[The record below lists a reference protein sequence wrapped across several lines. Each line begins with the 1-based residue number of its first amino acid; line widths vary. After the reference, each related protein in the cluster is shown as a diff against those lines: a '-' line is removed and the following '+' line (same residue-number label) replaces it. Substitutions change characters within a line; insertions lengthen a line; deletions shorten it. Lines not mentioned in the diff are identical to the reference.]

1 MIGRCK
7 STEKKMS
14 DKPQLNKMETMAL
27 LPLIFNMSLPPLFS
41 MFLQF
46 TYNFVDC
53 IFVSWIS
60 EDALTAVSLS
70 FPITTLML
78 AFSIGTGVGIN
89 VLIARYLGEKKQD
102 GADAVVTHGLL
113 LSLVFGL
120 VLNLLVLIVLK
131 PYFNAFI
138 DDEGIYD
145 LCIQYMTISAF
156 FQVPNMVHIAIQK
169 IIQGTGNMI
178 APMVFQI
185 AGVVV
190 NFVFDPLLIF
200 GLGPFPEMGIKGA
213 AISSI
218 MGYSFSMLWAF
229 YILIFTEQK
238 VKIKIHGFK
247 LNLGIFK
254 EIFQLGMPSFIM
266 NALGAFM
273 VSFANIFLIA
283 YSTTAV
289 AFFGAYFK
297 AQQLVV
303 MTVNGL
309 IQGCIPIMSFN
320 FGAKNIQ
327 RLDLAFRY
335 GTIIAMVMMGVGA
348 ILLSLFP
355 TQILKIFMAS
365 DEMLVLGV
373 PGLRI
378 MATSYIFNGY
388 ATMVASYFQ
397 SVKMIKQSIFINLMR
412 QFFGLLACMWLFSNM
427 MGMIGVWIAFP
438 AAEIITCICCIYLLK
453 QKQHEIKGVTSTRP

>member
-1 MIGRCK
+1 M
-7 STEKKMS
+7 TE
-14 DKPQLNKMETMAL
+14 LNKMETKPL

-70 FPITTLML
+70 FPLTTLML
-78 AFSIGTGVGIN
+78 AFSIGVGVGIN
-89 VLIARYLGEKKQD
+89 VLIARRLGEKDQD
-102 GADAVVTHGLL
+102 GADSVVSHGLI
-113 LSLVFGL
+113 LSTAFGIF
-120 VLNLLVLIVLK
+120 LNIIILIILR

-138 DDEGIYD
+138 DDPVIYD
-145 LCIQYMTISAF
+145 LCLQYMFICAF

-169 IIQGTGNMI
+169 IIQGTGNML
-178 APMVFQI
+178 APMAFQI

-190 NFVFDPLLIF
+190 NFIFDPLLIF
-200 GLGPFPEMGIKGA
+200 GIGPFPEMGIKGA
-213 AISSI
+213 AVSSI

-229 YILIFTEQK
+229 YVLIFTKQK
-238 VKIKIHGFK
+238 VKIQTKGFK
-247 LNLGIFK
+247 LDFKIFK
-254 EIFQLGMPSFIM
+254 DIFSLGMPSFIM

-273 VSFANIFLIA
+273 VSFANVFLIA

-320 FGAKNIQ
+320 FGARNKE
-327 RLDLAFRY
+327 RLQKAFRY
-335 GTIIAMVMMGVGA
+335 GTIIAVIMMGAGGLILSVFPVG
-348 ILLSLFP
+348 
-355 TQILKIFMAS
+355 ILKIFMAS
-365 DEMLVLGV
+365 DAMIELGV
-373 PGLRI
+373 PALRI
-378 MATSYIFNGY
+378 MATSYIFNGF
-388 ATMVASYFQ
+388 ATMVASYMQ
-397 SVKMIKQSIFINLMR
+397 SVGKIRYSIFINLMR
-412 QFFGLLACMWLFSNM
+412 QLIALLACMWAFTRII
-427 MGMIGVWIAFP
+427 GMTGVWLAFLV
-438 AAEIITCICCIYLLK
+438 AEVLTCICCIIILK
-453 QKQHEIKGVTSTRP
+453 KNPVRF

>member
-1 MIGRCK
+1 M
-7 STEKKMS
+7 TE
-14 DKPQLNKMETMAL
+14 LNKMETKPL

-70 FPITTLML
+70 FPLTTLML
-78 AFSIGTGVGIN
+78 AFSIGVGVGIN
-89 VLIARYLGEKKQD
+89 VLIARRLGEKDQD
-102 GADAVVTHGLL
+102 GADSVVSHGLI
-113 LSLVFGL
+113 LSTAFGIF
-120 VLNLLVLIVLK
+120 LNIIILIILK

-138 DDEGIYD
+138 DDPVIYD
-145 LCIQYMTISAF
+145 LCLQYMFICAF

-169 IIQGTGNMI
+169 IIQGTGNML
-178 APMVFQI
+178 APMAFQI

-190 NFVFDPLLIF
+190 NFIFDPLLIF
-200 GLGPFPEMGIKGA
+200 GIGPFPEMGIKGA
-213 AISSI
+213 AVSSI

-229 YILIFTEQK
+229 YVLIFTKQK
-238 VKIKIHGFK
+238 VKIQTKGFK
-247 LNLGIFK
+247 IDFKIFK
-254 EIFQLGMPSFIM
+254 DIFSLGMPSFIM

-273 VSFANIFLIA
+273 VSFANVFLIA

-320 FGAKNIQ
+320 FGAKNKE
-327 RLDLAFRY
+327 RLQKAFRY
-335 GTIIAMVMMGVGA
+335 GTIIAVIMMGAGGLILSVFPVG
-348 ILLSLFP
+348 
-355 TQILKIFMAS
+355 ILKIFMAS
-365 DEMLVLGV
+365 DAMIELGV
-373 PGLRI
+373 PALRI
-378 MATSYIFNGY
+378 MATSYIFNGF
-388 ATMVASYFQ
+388 ATMVASYMQ
-397 SVKMIKQSIFINLMR
+397 SVGKIRYSIFINLMR
-412 QFFGLLACMWLFSNM
+412 QLIALLACMWAFTRII
-427 MGMIGVWIAFP
+427 GMTGVWLAFLV
-438 AAEIITCICCIYLLK
+438 AEVLTCICCIIILK
-453 QKQHEIKGVTSTRP
+453 KNSVRF

>member
-1 MIGRCK
+1 M
-7 STEKKMS
+7 TE
-14 DKPQLNKMETMAL
+14 LNKMETKPL

-70 FPITTLML
+70 FPLTTLML
-78 AFSIGTGVGIN
+78 AFSIGVGVGIN
-89 VLIARYLGEKKQD
+89 VLIARRLGEKDQD
-102 GADAVVTHGLL
+102 GADSVVSHGLI
-113 LSLVFGL
+113 LSTAFGIF
-120 VLNLLVLIVLK
+120 LNIIILIILK

-138 DDEGIYD
+138 DDPVIYD
-145 LCIQYMTISAF
+145 LCLQYMFICAF

-169 IIQGTGNMI
+169 IIQGTGNML
-178 APMVFQI
+178 APMAFQI

-190 NFVFDPLLIF
+190 NFIFDPLLIF
-200 GLGPFPEMGIKGA
+200 GIGPFPEIGIKGA
-213 AISSI
+213 AVSSV

-229 YILIFTEQK
+229 YVLIFTKQK
-238 VKIKIHGFK
+238 VKIQTKGFK
-247 LNLGIFK
+247 LDFKIFK
-254 EIFQLGMPSFIM
+254 DIFSLGMPSFIM

-273 VSFANIFLIA
+273 VSFANVFLIA

-320 FGAKNIQ
+320 FGARNKE
-327 RLDLAFRY
+327 RLQKAFRY
-335 GTIIAMVMMGVGA
+335 GTIIAVIMMGAGGLILSVFPVG
-348 ILLSLFP
+348 
-355 TQILKIFMAS
+355 ILKIFMAS
-365 DEMLVLGV
+365 DAMIELGV
-373 PGLRI
+373 PALRI
-378 MATSYIFNGY
+378 MATSYIFNGF
-388 ATMVASYFQ
+388 ATMVASYMQ
-397 SVKMIKQSIFINLMR
+397 SVGKIRYSIFINLMR
-412 QFFGLLACMWLFSNM
+412 QLIALLACMWAFTRII
-427 MGMIGVWIAFP
+427 GMTGVWLAFLV
-438 AAEIITCICCIYLLK
+438 AEVLTCICCIIILK
-453 QKQHEIKGVTSTRP
+453 KNPVRF

>member
-1 MIGRCK
+1 MA
-7 STEKKMS
+7 E
-14 DKPQLNKMETMAL
+14 LNKMETKPL

-70 FPITTLML
+70 FPLTTLML
-78 AFSIGTGVGIN
+78 AFSIGVGVGIN
-89 VLIARYLGEKKQD
+89 VLIARRLGEKDQA
-102 GADAVVTHGLL
+102 GADSVVSHGLI
-113 LSLVFGL
+113 LSTAFGIF
-120 VLNLLVLIVLK
+120 LNIIILIILK

-138 DDEGIYD
+138 DDPVIYD
-145 LCIQYMTISAF
+145 LCIKYMFICAF

-169 IIQGTGNMI
+169 IIQGTGNML
-178 APMVFQI
+178 APMAFQI

-200 GLGPFPEMGIKGA
+200 GIGPFPEMGIKGA
-213 AISSI
+213 AISSV

-229 YILIFTEQK
+229 YVLIFTKQK
-238 VKIKIHGFK
+238 VKIKVKGFK
-247 LNLGIFK
+247 PELKIFK
-254 EIFQLGMPSFIM
+254 DIFSLGMPSFIM

-273 VSFANIFLIA
+273 VSFANVFLIA

-320 FGAKNIQ
+320 FGARNKE
-327 RLDLAFRY
+327 RLQKAFRY
-335 GTIIAMVMMGVGA
+335 GTVIAVVMMGAGA
-348 ILLSLFP
+348 LILSVFP
-355 TQILKIFMAS
+355 VQILKIFMAS
-365 DEMLVLGV
+365 DAMISLGV
-373 PGLRI
+373 PALRI
-378 MATSYIFNGY
+378 MATSYIFNGF
-388 ATMVASYFQ
+388 ATMAASYMQ
-397 SVKMIKQSIFINLMR
+397 SVGKIKYSIFINLMR
-412 QFFGLLACMWLFSNM
+412 QLIALLACMWAFTRII
-427 MGMIGVWIAFP
+427 GMTGVWLAFP
-438 AAEIITCICCIYLLK
+438 VAEILTCICCLYILK
-453 QKQHEIKGVTSTRP
+453 KNPVRF